1 MAVIMDGKAIANEIQ
16 NNLKNNISNYLEKN
30 LRKPHLVVFL
40 VGTEEASKVYVN
52 HKIKVCEKLE
62 IQVSLKTFNENVSE
76 QDLLTVINKVNND
89 DTVDAILVQL
99 PLPKH
104 LNKNRIL
111 DHINAHKDADGLH
124 YINVGK
130 LFQGLKTIAP
140 CTPLGVIKLLEAYN
154 IDVFKKTVTMV
165 GTSNLVGKPLAIM
178 LHHLGATVT
187 LCNENTVDLKKHTIG
202 SDIVISAVGVA
213 NLIDETMIKAN
224 AIVVDVAIVRDLET
238 NRICGDIKF
247 DTVKEK
253 VSYITPVPGGIGPM
267 TIAMLVTNVYDL
279 YVVNMNKKNLNV
291 VNMNNKSLIVE

>member
-89 DTVDAILVQL
+89 DTIDAILVQL

-111 DHINAHKDADGLH
+111 DHINDHKDADGLH
-124 YINVGK
+124 YINAGK

-187 LCNENTVDLKKHTIG
+187 LCNENTVDLKKHTIS

-213 NLIDETMIKAN
+213 NLIDETMIKSN
-224 AIVVDVAIVRDLET
+224 AIVVDVAVVRDLET
-238 NRICGDIKF
+238 NKICGDIKF
-247 DTVKEK
+247 DIVKEK

-267 TIAMLVTNVYDL
+267 TIAMLLTNVYDL
-279 YVVNMNKKNLNV
+279 YVINMNKKNLNI
-291 VNMNNKSLIVE
+291 VNVNNKNLVVK

>member
-124 YINVGK
+124 YINAGK

-140 CTPLGVIKLLEAYN
+140 CTPLGIIKLLEAYN
-154 IDVFKKTVTMV
+154 IDVFKKTVTMI
-165 GTSNLVGKPLAIM
+165 GASNLVGKPLAIM

-213 NLIDETMIKAN
+213 DLIDETMIKAN
-224 AIVVDVAIVRDLET
+224 AIAVDVAIVRDLET

>member
-1 MAVIMDGKAIANEIQ
+1 MAVIMDGKVIANDIQ

-111 DHINAHKDADGLH
+111 DHINARKDADGLH
-124 YINVGK
+124 YINAGK

-213 NLIDETMIKAN
+213 NLIDETMVKAN
-224 AIVVDVAIVRDLET
+224 TIVVDAAIVRNLET

-247 DTVKEK
+247 DMVKEK

-279 YVVNMNKKNLNV
+279 YVINMNKKNLNV
-291 VNMNNKSLIVE
+291 VNMNNKTLIVE